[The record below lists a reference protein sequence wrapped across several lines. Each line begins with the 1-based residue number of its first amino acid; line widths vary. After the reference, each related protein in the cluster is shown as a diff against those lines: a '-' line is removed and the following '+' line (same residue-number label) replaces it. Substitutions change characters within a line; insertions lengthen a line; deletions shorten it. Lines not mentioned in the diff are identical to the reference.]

1 MVNPNLKDKKFIV
14 YKHTNKFNNKTY
26 IGITCKENPED
37 RWLKGKGY
45 SAQLLFN
52 RAIKKYGW
60 DGFEHE
66 VLYRGLSNSDALE
79 IEKELISFYKKQKLS
94 YNMSDGYDCPPDTS
108 VAVDIYNVNRE
119 FIGRFK
125 SLEQAS
131 KELSVSATGLH
142 AALTH
147 YKGISKCKN
156 YIVVY
161 KGKTPNFD
169 NIKCFGRPKVKVA
182 QYNGNK
188 LIKIY
193 NSFSEASRAVGVSA
207 GAIYNATKNFKKHKS
222 KGFYWK
228 TIE

>member
-1 MVNPNLKDKKFIV
+1 MVNFTLEDKKFIV
-14 YKHTNKFNNKTY
+14 YKHTNKLNNKTY
-26 IGITCKENPED
+26 VGITCKENPED

-45 SAQLLFN
+45 NAQLVFS

-66 VLYRGLSNSDALE
+66 VLYRGLSNMDALE
-79 IEKELISFYKKQKLS
+79 IEKELIQFYKKQNLS

-108 VAVDIYNVNRE
+108 VAIDVYTVNKV
-119 FIGRFK
+119 FVGSFK

-131 KELSVSATGLH
+131 KELKVSATGLH

-147 YKGISKCKN
+147 YKGVSKCKN

-161 KGKTPNFD
+161 KGETPNF
-169 NIKCFGRPKVKVA
+169 NNVKTLGGPKVKVA
-182 QYNGNK
+182 QYNDDK
-188 LIKIY
+188 LVKIY
-193 NSFSEASRAVGVSA
+193 NSFSEASKAVGVSA